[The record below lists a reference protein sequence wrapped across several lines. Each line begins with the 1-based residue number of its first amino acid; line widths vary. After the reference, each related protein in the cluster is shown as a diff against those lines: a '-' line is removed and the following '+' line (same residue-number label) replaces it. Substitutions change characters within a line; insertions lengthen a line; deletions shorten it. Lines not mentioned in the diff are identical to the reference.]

1 MVDVKTRRGPILYM
15 GRRGWKEER
24 RQESGVGIEEGVK
37 GVGSKTGLV
46 REREMKVNI
55 NSAWEGE
62 GDGVRSRG

>member
-1 MVDVKTRRGPILYM
+1 MEGGASAGVR
-15 GRRGWKEER
+15 
-24 RQESGVGIEEGVK
+24 VGIEEGVK